1 MATTYNPLTGQMVTT
16 TDPVKTTPNLS
27 QFNNAA
33 APPTLAQITAE
44 NTANKASTAALAST
58 ATTTAAE
65 AKAVAAVPT
74 KDNTIFPKKGT
85 VLGYREGQPGLR
97 IPQIADGKGGY
108 TFSAPEKDPDYKPT
122 TTTGTFVATD
132 GTKFLD
138 QASLDKYQ
146 NTLNQ
151 NSINSNVSF
160 GERVSAFALLKQEF
174 ERYGLGSLVGDIQK
188 LATENLSADEFSLN
202 LRQTTAY
209 KNRFAANDQRIK
221 AGLRALTESEYVTLE
236 DSYQRLM
243 RSYGLPESYYS
254 KDAMGKQANLE
265 QFIAGDVSPVEM
277 EDRIQLAVNRVT
289 NAPPETLKAL
299 TEFYP
304 GITKTNLL
312 AYVLDPQKAL
322 PLIQRQVQAAEI
334 GGAAFTQGLTSDV
347 NRAEQL
353 AAAGVTK
360 EAATQGYGTIGGGL
374 QRGSELAAIYGQG
387 PYTQTTA
394 ESEIFNLAGSTDAAK
409 QRKKI
414 TGLEKATFGGQTGL
428 TSGALARDRAG
439 VGQY

>member
-16 TDPVKTTPNLS
+16 PDPVKTTPNLG

-33 APPTLAQITAE
+33 APLTDLQQSAADARAAANALKTNVVDPGRAAQQ
-44 NTANKASTAALAST
+44 AAADALN
-58 ATTTAAE
+58 
-65 AKAVAAVPT
+65 AKNAL
-74 KDNTIFPKKGT
+74 PKKGT
-85 VLGYREGQPGLR
+85 ILGYREGQPGFR

-108 TFSAPEKDPDYKPT
+108 TFSAPEKDPDYKAN
-122 TTTGTFVATD
+122 TTGTFVATD

-138 QASLDKYQ
+138 QASLNKYQ
-146 NTLNQ
+146 ESLNK
-151 NSINSNVSF
+151 STINNNVSF

-299 TEFYP
+299 TDFYP

-334 GGAAFTQGLTSDV
+334 GGAALTQGLTTNV
-347 NRAEQL
+347 TRAEQL
-353 AAAGVTK
+353 AAAGITK

-374 QRGSELAAIYGQG
+374 QRGSELASIYQQD
-387 PYTQTTA
+387 PYTQTVA

>member
-16 TDPVKTTPNLS
+16 PDKAKPTPNLA
-27 QFNNAA
+27 QFNVSQT
-33 APPTLAQITAE
+33 APETVTPTVS
-44 NTANKASTAALAST
+44 KAI
-58 ATTTAAE
+58 
-65 AKAVAAVPT
+65 VPT
-74 KDNTIFPKKGT
+74 PEKETPSFPPKGT
-85 VLGYREGQPGLR
+85 VLGYREGQPGFR

-108 TFSAPEKDPDYKPT
+108 TFSAPEKDPDYKT
-122 TTTGTFVATD
+122 NTTGTFVATD

-160 GERVSAFALLKQEF
+160 GERVSAFSLLKQEF
-174 ERYGLGSLVGDIQK
+174 ERYGLGSLVGDVQK